1 MPVPVYVFKVELM
14 HYDDIWR
21 RIAIPANKT
30 LDDLHY
36 AIFVAFDRD
45 DNHLYSFYFPRRH
58 TKSLPTDRNSVEYV
72 HPSVAEEEG
81 DWPGAPMNAAKAK
94 LQLLK
99 LRPRRVFYY
108 LFDYGDMWWHKITVG
123 SINAPAP
130 EKTKQP
136 WILERHG
143 ESPPQYPIFDE

>member
-14 HYDDIWR
+14 DYDDIWR

-36 AIFVAFDRD
+36 AIFLAFDREEE
-45 DNHLYSFYFPRRH
+45 HLYSFYFRRRY
-58 TKSLPTDRNSVEYV
+58 TKTRPTSRDSVEYV
-72 HPSVAEEEG
+72 HPDVAEEEE
-81 DWPGAPMNAAKAK
+81 DWPGCPIDAAKTK
-94 LQLLK
+94 LQLLN

-108 LFDYGDMWWHKITVG
+108 LFDYGDSWWHKITVE

-130 EKTKQP
+130 KKTKQP

-143 ESPPQYPIFDE
+143 ESPPQYPNLDE